1 MQMRL
6 MGLNGLKN
14 QEQKRREHLRKSV
27 LQAQKE
33 EEMKRKRIEE
43 EREKLERDKY
53 LEAVMSG
60 SSSSSQ
66 GEELDD
72 EPGADYFKL
81 RRPKEL
87 EELRKQFIHLVQNR
101 SENKDIT
108 DFLEGEQQAPS
119 LKKRRSNSCLKSN
132 TKTAIKMK
140 DSAERDSRSTGQ
152 QSQQTVKKFACS
164 VENVD
169 EHSALR
175 VLKIEP
181 MES

>member
-1 MQMRL
+1 
-6 MGLNGLKN
+6 
-14 QEQKRREHLRKSV
+14 
-27 LQAQKE
+27 
-33 EEMKRKRIEE
+33 MKRKKEEE
-43 EREKLERDKY
+43 ERERLEREKY

-81 RRPKEL
+81 RRPKEVD
-87 EELRKQFIHLVQNR
+87 ELRQQFIHLVQNR
-101 SENKDIT
+101 QENRGIS
-108 DFLEGEQQAPS
+108 DFLEAEQQVPS

-152 QSQQTVKKFACS
+152 QS
-164 VENVD
+164 
-169 EHSALR
+169 
-175 VLKIEP
+175 
-181 MES
+181 